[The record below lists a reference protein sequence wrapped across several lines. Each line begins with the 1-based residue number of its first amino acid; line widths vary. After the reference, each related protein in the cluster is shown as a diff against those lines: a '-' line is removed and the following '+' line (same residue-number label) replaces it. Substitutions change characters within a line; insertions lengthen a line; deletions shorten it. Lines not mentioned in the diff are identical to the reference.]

1 MKAQIDSLFNHN
13 NCLSIS
19 SFLEIRIK
27 EINQIAQIIDSSIPN
42 EHFKIEN
49 PERIDTYILTIDGC
63 LKFKTNQKKC
73 DFSFWSTNDFYF
85 VEIKDTIN
93 RTSPNKRN
101 AVNQLE
107 KTIQYFFKNKIDFN
121 NRRVYAVVSWSYNP
135 SRPLASTTM
144 QNHSFRFQKS
154 YNTILLEGNNITIK
168 D

>member
-1 MKAQIDSLFNHN
+1 MKAQIDSLFIHN